1 MESGTVHQIIQ
12 AHKRILSGNNN
23 NEGTSGG
30 AVSSIVSFP
39 WPFHHRL
46 ISIIIY
52 SWLNSWGSAAA
63 LGPAAQLTGSCGDGN
78 GINRNEITAVF
89 ALSSQFSTESLFSVT
104 ADGEQQRRGTY
115 FPQLYFIFSLRRS
128 HHLLISVSPTLL
140 FLLQQR
146 RFAAAAQ
153 LLYSPWFLDERR
165 LEQETLD
172 YKNFYIRVRF
182 EVGWGYIGACKV
194 S

>member
-46 ISIIIY
+46 ISIIICL
-52 SWLNSWGSAAA
+52 WLNSWGSAAA

-128 HHLLISVSPTLL
+128 HHLLISVSPSLL
-140 FLLQQR
+140 FLLQHR

-153 LLYSPWFLDERR
+153 LLDSPWFSDERLNVYR
-165 LEQETLD
+165 HHSVSNCLFL
-172 YKNFYIRVRF
+172 FLSSF
-182 EVGWGYIGACKV
+182 EVCVCAAAM
-194 S
+194 

>member
-12 AHKRILSGNNN
+12 AHKRISSGNNN

-46 ISIIIY
+46 ISIIIC
-52 SWLNSWGSAAA
+52 SWLNSWSSAAA

-78 GINRNEITAVF
+78 GI
-89 ALSSQFSTESLFSVT
+89 
-104 ADGEQQRRGTY
+104 
-115 FPQLYFIFSLRRS
+115 
-128 HHLLISVSPTLL
+128 
-140 FLLQQR
+140 R

-153 LLYSPWFLDERR
+153 LLDSPWFSDERLNVYR
-165 LEQETLD
+165 HHSVSNCLFL
-172 YKNFYIRVRF
+172 FLSSF
-182 EVGWGYIGACKV
+182 EVCVCAAAM
-194 S
+194 

>member
-12 AHKRILSGNNN
+12 AHKRISSGNNN

-46 ISIIIY
+46 ISIIIC

-104 ADGEQQRRGTY
+104 ADGEQQRRGTN
-115 FPQLYFIFSLRRS
+115 FPQLYLIWSFLRRS
-128 HHLLISVSPTLL
+128 YHLLISVSLTLL

-153 LLYSPWFLDERR
+153 LLDSPWFSDDR
-165 LEQETLD
+165 L
-172 YKNFYIRVRF
+172 NV
-182 EVGWGYIGACKV
+182 
-194 S
+194 